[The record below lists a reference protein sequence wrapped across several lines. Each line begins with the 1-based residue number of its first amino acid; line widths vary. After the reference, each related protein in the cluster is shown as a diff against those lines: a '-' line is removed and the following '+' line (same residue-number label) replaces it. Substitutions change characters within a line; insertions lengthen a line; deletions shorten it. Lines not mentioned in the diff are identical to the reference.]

1 MAALPTAPAPPA
13 TSTTRSCK
21 VPGPSR
27 DGPSSVT
34 VRQRCAVRNGIP
46 RQAPRSKD
54 ASTGSRTT
62 WLAGTI
68 ANSWAVPSARRKAA
82 SHIHTRWPTSAA
94 STPMPT
100 ASTTPAPSWP
110 GTCGGSITEA
120 PPPAPAPRR
129 DFQSV
134 GFTPDR
140 CTAILACPGP
150 GSGTAL
156 SIRVRTSGSP
166 VLEYTTAR
174 IRPTVI
180 ARRPDRLPR
189 VSTLSESR
197 PAPVGVLLRFDGVV
211 HSSDLPVQS
220 FARHLTDALPTDQV
234 RAMIAGMRGF
244 LEGKPELIPAGIDLA
259 GAEDGYQAVET
270 ARPRGRALTDAVI
283 DRRVPGVPGGPG
295 GQRLGGRRVRRPR
308 RAAGGPRRARVS
320 RCVHRAGRPGGIRGA
335 GFDRHHGRRARRT
348 ATLTA
353 ALAGV
358 RRRVEERRPASG
370 FSWSEPAGRANSCD
384 ASEAG
389 YDTALVD
396 RYRLGRGTPT
406 LRSPDVAGLVEPVRR
421 WCAEAGHRVSTVARM
436 TNTAMNDTPGMTTG
450 RPPTTQR
457 RERPSHVIAHLSD
470 THLTSAGVRYNGVL
484 DADAALDRAVAV
496 LAAAVAGGPADRRR
510 GGVRRPDR
518 HRRSGRLRDGSPSR
532 SGRSA
537 GPRPDPHLR
546 HRQPR
551 RPHRVPRDSC
561 WAQPQPSPILQV
573 HDVNGLR
580 DHRAGFHHSGRRARP
595 VDRGPSGRTPR
606 RTGHPGARRQHR
618 RAAPRPA
625 AAAVSAAV
633 LLRPGGV
640 IAGGLV
646 GGRSAAPMCG

>member
-13 TSTTRSCK
+13 TSTTRSCN

-46 RQAPRSKD
+46 RHAPRSKD

-110 GTCGGSITEA
+110 GTCGGSITDA
-120 PPPAPAPRR
+120 APPAPEPRR

-259 GAEDGYQAVET
+259 GAEDGYQAVELL
-270 ARPRGRALTDAVI
+270 GRAAGLTDAVI
-283 DRRVPGVPGGPG
+283 AAAY
-295 GQRLGGRRVRRPR
+295 
-308 RAAGGPRRARVS
+308 RASRADLAASAWAVDESDGLDELLAALDGRVS
-320 RCVHRAGRPGGIRGA
+320 RVCSPSGTTP
-335 GFDRHHGRRARRT
+335 RHPRCWIQSASWSTSSHF
-348 ATLTA
+348 TA
-353 ALAGV
+353 AGSRAA
-358 RRRVEERRPASG
+358 R
-370 FSWSEPAGRANSCD
+370 SWPAGR
-384 ASEAG
+384 
-389 YDTALVD
+389 
-396 RYRLGRGTPT
+396 
-406 LRSPDVAGLVEPVRR
+406 
-421 WCAEAGHRVSTVARM
+421 
-436 TNTAMNDTPGMTTG
+436 
-450 RPPTTQR
+450 
-457 RERPSHVIAHLSD
+457 
-470 THLTSAGVRYNGVL
+470 
-484 DADAALDRAVAV
+484 
-496 LAAAVAGGPADRRR
+496 
-510 GGVRRPDR
+510 
-518 HRRSGRLRDGSPSR
+518 
-532 SGRSA
+532 
-537 GPRPDPHLR
+537 
-546 HRQPR
+546 
-551 RPHRVPRDSC
+551 
-561 WAQPQPSPILQV
+561 
-573 HDVNGLR
+573 
-580 DHRAGFHHSGRRARP
+580 
-595 VDRGPSGRTPR
+595 
-606 RTGHPGARRQHR
+606 
-618 RAAPRPA
+618 
-625 AAAVSAAV
+625 
-633 LLRPGGV
+633 
-640 IAGGLV
+640 
-646 GGRSAAPMCG
+646 